1 MVEVKLTE
9 DCMRLISQ
17 FESLTG
23 AGSRDCVIDERNG
36 RLIFVVNP
44 GDMGLAIGKKG
55 ASIKKASEVM
65 GKKIEVVEYNSN
77 PEQFLKNC
85 FLPAQVTSIVFT
97 GETGAQSATVE
108 VRDEDR
114 GIAIGKDGKNI
125 FKAKKLALRQHNIVD
140 VQILQKPADKRRI
153 RCHAVT
159 ILSFFVVSRFSV
171 ISPPVAIGFGQL
183 RIVSLHLLRGK
194 RERRAW
200 GDLNPRHP
208 G

>member
-23 AGSRDCVIDERNG
+23 AGSRDCVVDDRNE

-85 FLPAQVTSIVFT
+85 FLPAKVTSIVFS
-97 GETGAQSATVE
+97 GEDDARSATIDVS
-108 VRDEDR
+108 DEDR
-114 GIAIGKDGKNI
+114 GIAIGKNGKNI
-125 FKAKKLALRQHNIVD
+125 FKAKKLAQRQHNIAD
-140 VQILQKPADKRRI
+140 VQILQKTGEEEPAVQP
-153 RCHAVT
+153 AEN
-159 ILSFFVVSRFSV
+159 
-171 ISPPVAIGFGQL
+171 Q
-183 RIVSLHLLRGK
+183 
-194 RERRAW
+194 
-200 GDLNPRHP
+200 
-208 G
+208 

>member
-23 AGSRDCVIDERNG
+23 AGSRDCVVDDRNE

-85 FLPAQVTSIVFT
+85 FLPAKVTTIVFS
-97 GETGAQSATVE
+97 GEEDARSATVD
-108 VRDEDR
+108 VSDEDR
-114 GIAIGKDGKNI
+114 GIAIGKNGKNI
-125 FKAKKLALRQHNIVD
+125 FKAKKLAQRQHNIAD
-140 VQILQKPADKRRI
+140 VQILQKPGDE
-153 RCHAVT
+153 
-159 ILSFFVVSRFSV
+159 
-171 ISPPVAIGFGQL
+171 PVAQPM
-183 RIVSLHLLRGK
+183 
-194 RERRAW
+194 E
-200 GDLNPRHP
+200 DQ
-208 G
+208 

>member
-23 AGSRDCVIDERNG
+23 AGSRDCVVDDRNA

-77 PEQFLKNC
+77 VEQFLKNC
-85 FLPAQVTSIVFT
+85 FLPAQVTSILFE
-97 GETGAQSATVE
+97 GEGDQQTATVE

-125 FKAKKLALRQHNIVD
+125 FKAKKLSLRQHNIAD
-140 VQILQKPADKRRI
+140 VQILQKPMDSAAADEQG
-153 RCHAVT
+153 
-159 ILSFFVVSRFSV
+159 
-171 ISPPVAIGFGQL
+171 PQ
-183 RIVSLHLLRGK
+183 
-194 RERRAW
+194 
-200 GDLNPRHP
+200 
-208 G
+208 

>member
-1 MVEVKLTE
+1 MAEIKLTE

-77 PEQFLKNC
+77 PEQFIRNC
-85 FLPAQVTSIVFT
+85 LLPAKVTTVIFE
-97 GETGAQSATVE
+97 GEPGAQSVTVD

-125 FKAKKLALRQHNIVD
+125 FKAKKLAQRQHNIID
-140 VQILQKPADKRRI
+140 VQILQKPIGDAEPA
-153 RCHAVT
+153 AV
-159 ILSFFVVSRFSV
+159 
-171 ISPPVAIGFGQL
+171 G
-183 RIVSLHLLRGK
+183 
-194 RERRAW
+194 
-200 GDLNPRHP
+200 
-208 G
+208 